1 MKYALTGKINCGY
14 WSPSMRREWIEI
26 FPDRPG
32 AATQRSL
39 PPCGGSGLKSVL
51 VNVIAPSVGLPPCG
65 GSGLK
70 FESVEISCLSVESPS
85 MRREWIEMTNGVDGA
100 GEKIG
105 LPPCGGSG
113 LKFGHSLTACLLI
126 SRLPPCGGSGL
137 KCLTQQ
143 QQNYVFGLPPCGGSG
158 LKFHDISTA
167 PHVPRSPSMRR
178 EWIEIPNY
186 QETPLPQ

>member
-113 LKFGHSLTACLLI
+113 LK
-126 SRLPPCGGSGL
+126 
-137 KCLTQQ
+137 CLTQQ